1 MDKNKIL
8 NLIGTGTAAA
18 ALLIIATLF
27 NSGGFSNLTASA
39 STGESIPAQAI
50 QIDAASLEAQNA
62 QLQEALVIMQQRE
75 TEYQTKLD
83 EANNLLLNPEPAA
96 AYGEDYEYE
105 EEEEYEEHEE
115 EEYEEGEEHE
125 EEHAE
130 YEEHEEEE
138 EEEYDD

>member
-39 STGESIPAQAI
+39 SKGESVPAQAI

-62 QLQEALVIMQQRE
+62 QLQEAIVIMQERE

-96 AYGEDYEYE
+96 AYGEGAEYE
-105 EEEEYEEHEE
+105 EEEEEH
-115 EEYEEGEEHE
+115 EEYEEE
-125 EEHAE
+125 EEVE
-130 YEEHEEEE
+130 S
-138 EEEYDD
+138 DDE

>member
-1 MDKNKIL
+1 MDKNKVL

-39 STGESIPAQAI
+39 STGESVPAQAI

-62 QLQEALVIMQQRE
+62 QLQEALVVMQQRE
-75 TEYQTKLD
+75 AEYQTKLD

-96 AYGEDYEYE
+96 AYGEGYEYEE
-105 EEEEYEEHEE
+105 EEEEYEEHA
-115 EEYEEGEEHE
+115 EHE
-125 EEHAE
+125 EEEHE
-130 YEEHEEEE
+130 EEHEEEE
-138 EEEYDD
+138 EENDD